1 MLDIRRVYLCGLGA
15 IGASFGSAIHAS
27 DAECLRVIT
36 DPSRRTRHTRDGVLV
51 NDKAVPFRYV
61 QPTDREPPADL
72 LLFAVKRHQLDEAIR
87 DAQSFVDEH
96 TIILSLLNGI
106 DSEEVIAR
114 ALGVGGLLLSFV
126 VETDAS
132 RVGNSIRFTRLGT
145 IVFGEGDGNTKCP
158 RLRAVRRCFE
168 RCNIPYRVSEQIE
181 RELWWKFMMNV
192 GINQASAVLRAPY
205 GTFQRVEAARAVMR
219 AACDEVVQ
227 ISQRTGICLT
237 EDDVEECFRIV
248 ARLSPEGKTSMLQ
261 DVEAQRPTEV
271 ASFGET
277 AVELGRRHGVPTP
290 VNQLLC
296 TMIRAIEQSYGPT

>member
-1 MLDIRRVYLCGLGA
+1 MPDIQRVYLCGLGA
-15 IGASFGSAIHAS
+15 IGASFGSVIHAT
-27 DAECLRVIT
+27 DTACLRVLA
-36 DPSRRTRHTRDGVLV
+36 DPCRISRHARDGVLV
-51 NDKAVPFRYV
+51 NGNVVPFRYV
-61 QPTDREPPADL
+61 RPTDQEPPADL
-72 LLFAVKRHQLDEAIR
+72 LLFAVKRHQLDQAIR
-87 DAQSFVDEH
+87 DAQPFVDDR
-96 TIILSLLNGI
+96 TIVLSLLNGI
-106 DSEEVIAR
+106 DSEELIGRELDLA
-114 ALGVGGLLLSFV
+114 GLLLSFV

-145 IVFGEGDGNTKCP
+145 IVFGEAAGTTTSARAC
-158 RLRAVRRCFE
+158 AVRRFFE
-168 RCNIPYRVSEQIE
+168 RCHVPYRVSEQIE

-219 AACDEVVQ
+219 AACDEVVR

-237 EDDVEECFRIV
+237 EDDIEECFRIL

-277 AVELGRRHGVPTP
+277 AVDLGRRHGVPTP
-290 VNQLLC
+290 VNQLLS
-296 TMIRAIEQSYGPT
+296 TMIRAIEQSYH